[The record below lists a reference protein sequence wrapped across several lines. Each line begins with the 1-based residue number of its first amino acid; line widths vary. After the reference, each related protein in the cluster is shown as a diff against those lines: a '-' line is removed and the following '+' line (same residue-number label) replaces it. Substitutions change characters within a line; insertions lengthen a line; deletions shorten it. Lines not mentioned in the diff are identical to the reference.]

1 MDLTCHQLLGL
12 PTIYWSGK
20 STIYITTIILF
31 IMLGNLCDT
40 IIKLDRNI
48 RFVGIVNDKGEVIEG
63 GFQDGVEPLLE
74 GSDEQEMYTNSL
86 SNMALLKNYSDRLGK
101 VKYSLTE
108 HQKIAMMTFPI
119 DNDIL
124 CLSVYSKDTNVDKLK
139 NTILEIISSR
149 TKLTTN

>member
-1 MDLTCHQLLGL
+1 
-12 PTIYWSGK
+12 
-20 STIYITTIILF
+20 
-31 IMLGNLCDT
+31 MLRNLCDT

-108 HQKIAMMTFPI
+108 HQKIAMMTFPL

>member
-1 MDLTCHQLLGL
+1 
-12 PTIYWSGK
+12 
-20 STIYITTIILF
+20 
-31 IMLGNLCDT
+31 MLGNLCDT

-108 HQKIAMMTFPI
+108 HQKIAMMTFPL

-139 NTILEIISSR
+139 NTVLEIISSR

>member
-1 MDLTCHQLLGL
+1 
-12 PTIYWSGK
+12 
-20 STIYITTIILF
+20 
-31 IMLGNLCDT
+31 MLGNLCDI

-86 SNMALLKNYSDRLGK
+86 SNMTLLKNYSDRLGK
-101 VKYSLTE
+101 VKYTLTE
-108 HQKIAMMTFPI
+108 YQKIAMMTFPL
-119 DNDIL
+119 DNGIL

-139 NTILEIISSR
+139 NTILEIISRR
-149 TKLTTN
+149 TKTDD

>member
-1 MDLTCHQLLGL
+1 
-12 PTIYWSGK
+12 
-20 STIYITTIILF
+20 
-31 IMLGNLCDT
+31 MLGNLCDI

-86 SNMALLKNYSDRLGK
+86 SNMTLLKNYSDRLGK
-101 VKYSLTE
+101 VKYTLTE
-108 HQKIAMMTFPI
+108 YQKIAMMTFPL
-119 DNDIL
+119 DNGIL

-139 NTILEIISSR
+139 NTILEIISTR
-149 TKLTTN
+149 TKTDD

>member
-1 MDLTCHQLLGL
+1 M
-12 PTIYWSGK
+12 
-20 STIYITTIILF
+20 ILF
-31 IMLGNLCDT
+31 IVLDNLCDT

-108 HQKIAMMTFPI
+108 HQKIAMMTFPL

-124 CLSVYSKDTNVDKLK
+124 CLSVYSKNANVDKLK

>member
-1 MDLTCHQLLGL
+1 
-12 PTIYWSGK
+12 
-20 STIYITTIILF
+20 
-31 IMLGNLCDT
+31 MLGNLCDT

-108 HQKIAMMTFPI
+108 HQKIAMMTFPLN
-119 DNDIL
+119 NDIL

>member
-1 MDLTCHQLLGL
+1 VV
-12 PTIYWSGK
+12 
-20 STIYITTIILF
+20 
-31 IMLGNLCDT
+31 GNLCDI

-86 SNMALLKNYSDRLGK
+86 SNMTLLKNYSDRLGK
-101 VKYSLTE
+101 VKYTLTE
-108 HQKIAMMTFPI
+108 HQKIAMMTFPL
-119 DNDIL
+119 DNGIL
-124 CLSVYSKDTNVDKLK
+124 CLSVYSKDTSIDKLK
-139 NTILEIISSR
+139 NTILEIISTR

>member
-1 MDLTCHQLLGL
+1 M
-12 PTIYWSGK
+12 
-20 STIYITTIILF
+20 
-31 IMLGNLCDT
+31 CDT

-108 HQKIAMMTFPI
+108 HQKIAMMTFPL

-124 CLSVYSKDTNVDKLK
+124 CLSVYSKNTNVDKLK

>member
-1 MDLTCHQLLGL
+1 M
-12 PTIYWSGK
+12 
-20 STIYITTIILF
+20 ILF
-31 IMLGNLCDT
+31 IVLDKLCDT
-40 IIKLDRNI
+40 ITKLDRNI

-86 SNMALLKNYSDRLGK
+86 TNMALLKNYSDRLGK

-108 HQKIAMMTFPI
+108 HQKIAMMTFPL
-119 DNDIL
+119 DNGIL

-139 NTILEIISSR
+139 NTILDIISTR

>member
-1 MDLTCHQLLGL
+1 
-12 PTIYWSGK
+12 
-20 STIYITTIILF
+20 
-31 IMLGNLCDT
+31 MLGNLCDT

-108 HQKIAMMTFPI
+108 HQKIAMMTFPL

-124 CLSVYSKDTNVDKLK
+124 CLSVYSKNTNVDKLK

-149 TKLTTN
+149 TKMTTN

>member
-1 MDLTCHQLLGL
+1 
-12 PTIYWSGK
+12 
-20 STIYITTIILF
+20 
-31 IMLGNLCDT
+31 MLGNLCNT

-108 HQKIAMMTFPI
+108 HQKISMMTFPL

-124 CLSVYSKDTNVDKLK
+124 CLSVYSKNTNVDKLK
-139 NTILEIISSR
+139 NTVLEIISSR

>member
-1 MDLTCHQLLGL
+1 
-12 PTIYWSGK
+12 
-20 STIYITTIILF
+20 
-31 IMLGNLCDT
+31 MLGNLCDT

-108 HQKIAMMTFPI
+108 HQKIAMMTFPL

-149 TKLTTN
+149 TKMTTN

>member
-1 MDLTCHQLLGL
+1 M
-12 PTIYWSGK
+12 
-20 STIYITTIILF
+20 ILF
-31 IMLGNLCDT
+31 TVLDNLCDT

-86 SNMALLKNYSDRLGK
+86 TNMALLKNYSDRLGK

-108 HQKIAMMTFPI
+108 HQKIAMMTFPL
-119 DNDIL
+119 DNGIL

-139 NTILEIISSR
+139 NTILDIISTR

>member
-1 MDLTCHQLLGL
+1 
-12 PTIYWSGK
+12 
-20 STIYITTIILF
+20 
-31 IMLGNLCDT
+31 MLGNLCNT

-108 HQKIAMMTFPI
+108 HQKIAMMTFPL

>member
-1 MDLTCHQLLGL
+1 M
-12 PTIYWSGK
+12 
-20 STIYITTIILF
+20 ILF
-31 IMLGNLCDT
+31 IVLDNLCDT

-48 RFVGIVNDKGEVIEG
+48 RFVGIVNDKGEVIQG

-86 SNMALLKNYSDRLGK
+86 TNMALLKNYSDRLGK

-108 HQKIAMMTFPI
+108 HQKIAMMTFPL
-119 DNDIL
+119 DNGIL

-139 NTILEIISSR
+139 NTILDIISTR

>member
-1 MDLTCHQLLGL
+1 
-12 PTIYWSGK
+12 
-20 STIYITTIILF
+20 
-31 IMLGNLCDT
+31 MLGNLCDT

-108 HQKIAMMTFPI
+108 HQKIAMMTFPL

-124 CLSVYSKDTNVDKLK
+124 CLSVYSKNTNVDKLK

>member
-1 MDLTCHQLLGL
+1 
-12 PTIYWSGK
+12 
-20 STIYITTIILF
+20 
-31 IMLGNLCDT
+31 MLGNLCDT

-86 SNMALLKNYSDRLGK
+86 SNMTLLKNYSDRLGK

-108 HQKIAMMTFPI
+108 HQKIAMMTFPL

>member
-1 MDLTCHQLLGL
+1 
-12 PTIYWSGK
+12 
-20 STIYITTIILF
+20 
-31 IMLGNLCDT
+31 MLGNLCEI

-86 SNMALLKNYSDRLGK
+86 SNMTLLKNYSDRLGK
-101 VKYSLTE
+101 VKYTMTE
-108 HQKIAMMTFPI
+108 HQKIAMMTFPL
-119 DNDIL
+119 DNGIL

-139 NTILEIISSR
+139 NTILEIISTR
-149 TKLTTN
+149 TN

>member
-1 MDLTCHQLLGL
+1 
-12 PTIYWSGK
+12 
-20 STIYITTIILF
+20 
-31 IMLGNLCDT
+31 MLGNLCDT

-86 SNMALLKNYSDRLGK
+86 SNMTVLKNYSDRLGK

-108 HQKIAMMTFPI
+108 HQKIAMMTFPL

>member
-1 MDLTCHQLLGL
+1 
-12 PTIYWSGK
+12 
-20 STIYITTIILF
+20 
-31 IMLGNLCDT
+31 MLGNLCNT

-86 SNMALLKNYSDRLGK
+86 SNMALLKNYGDRLGK

-108 HQKIAMMTFPI
+108 HQKIAMMTFPL

-124 CLSVYSKDTNVDKLK
+124 CLSVYSKNTNVDKLK
-139 NTILEIISSR
+139 NTVLEIISSR

>member
-1 MDLTCHQLLGL
+1 
-12 PTIYWSGK
+12 
-20 STIYITTIILF
+20 
-31 IMLGNLCDT
+31 MLGNLCDI

-86 SNMALLKNYSDRLGK
+86 SNITLLKNYSDRLGK
-101 VKYSLTE
+101 VKYTMTE
-108 HQKIAMMTFPI
+108 HQKIAMMTFPL
-119 DNDIL
+119 DNGIL

-139 NTILEIISSR
+139 NSILEIISTR
-149 TKLTTN
+149 TKTHD